1 MGALIRDLRLS
12 LRRLRSQPGFT
23 AVGGPHA
30 SSRCGWCCCSPSARC
45 CWPRSASTAWSPTPS
60 PGAPPNSAS
69 GWNSALTALTRGRRV
84 APADALIAQCCIDHA
99 VPLITRDQ
107 DFVAF
112 VEAAGLEAVLA

>member
-1 MGALIRDLRLS
+1 M
-12 LRRLRSQPGFT
+12 
-23 AVGGPHA
+23 
-30 SSRCGWCCCSPSARC
+30 
-45 CWPRSASTAWSPTPS
+45 
-60 PGAPPNSAS
+60 
-69 GWNSALTALTRGRRV
+69 